1 MKKGNFALAA
11 ILVTV
16 GTFGLR
22 GSVIETSQYT
32 TSYTVTL
39 GPNFN
44 DVTNVIMFENGSDF
58 GSATWPFS
66 ASDCGGAGCTSTLT
80 NPFPSDSPVL
90 SAVLI
95 GITQDLPGD
104 AAGQQHL
111 VLFSN
116 QAFAAA
122 ANGVDW
128 SALFPNTD
136 EDQLI
141 SDVELATSGQDSATI
156 QPGFDG
162 LGAFL
167 GQNSLT
173 VPGLAQDGDG
183 ANYGNTGN
191 SVFFNIGDPISVV
204 AFSTGQVIG
213 TGTSSS
219 VAAAPEPTS
228 LTLAGLGL
236 VLCLSG
242 IRKRRS

>member
-11 ILVTV
+11 ILVTI
-16 GTFGLR
+16 GTFGLQ
-22 GSVIETSQYT
+22 GSSIATSQYT

-39 GPNFN
+39 GPNFS
-44 DVTNVIMFENGSDF
+44 DVTDIIMFENGSDF
-58 GSATWPFS
+58 GSATWPFT
-66 ASDCGGAGCTSTLT
+66 ASDCGGSGCTTTLT

-104 AAGQQHL
+104 APGQQHL

-128 SALFPNTD
+128 STLFPNTD

-141 SDVELATSGQDSATI
+141 ADVELATSGQDYATI

-167 GQNSLT
+167 GQNDLT
-173 VPGLAQDGDG
+173 VPGIAQDGDG
-183 ANYGNTGN
+183 TNYGNTGD
-191 SVFFNIGDPISVV
+191 SVYFNIGDPISVV
-204 AFSTGQVIG
+204 AFSTGQIIG

-219 VAAAPEPTS
+219 LPAAHEPAS
-228 LTLAGLGL
+228 LTIAGLGL
-236 VLCLSG
+236 VLCLAS
-242 IRKRRS
+242 IRKRRA